1 MDGWEDIIMMYV
13 KGREVRHDEEEPLEA
28 FFWLVAISISIRSL
42 VGAFFYRSNYYIPF
56 INKSLSFFQGWIL
69 FGLLSIAN
77 ALFFVVVLNMERG
90 FLESIKCSIIP
101 TFISALIF
109 YSQTYKRIIITI
121 AALLAALII
130 FPIIQYV
137 RKSNLARRKGKRLKK
152 MKVFRR
158 YARESY
164 SYAVNMALI
173 TSIIFA
179 ISVIFIPSVDG
190 KRAVVSSVKATTYV
204 MYEDSIYSLLE
215 QNKDTL
221 ITLQDYRWEEA
232 TIDEKVDCL
241 QTLLN
246 CEISYFKLTD
256 GVELEMKEMG
266 DYKAGY
272 YSSEERTA
280 YISPDIVNG
289 DPEEACETT
298 LHEGRHAYQ
307 HDVVNYAIDNDY
319 DLSLAVYSDIREWK
333 KNIDDYYTKD
343 GEMNVEEYLRYKTQ
357 PLERDANEEGY
368 NVSILVMSYIDSWE

>member
-1 MDGWEDIIMMYV
+1 MPRWEDIIMMYV

-28 FFWLVAISISIRSL
+28 FFWLVALSISLRSI
-42 VGAFFYRSNYYIPF
+42 VGTFLFRNNYYIPF
-56 INKSLSFFQGWIL
+56 INISLSYFQGWFL
-69 FGLLSIAN
+69 FGILSITN
-77 ALFFVVVLNMERG
+77 AVFFIAILDMERG
-90 FLESIKCSIIP
+90 FLESVKCSIIP

-121 AALLAALII
+121 AVLLAALVI
-130 FPIIQYV
+130 FPIIQYI
-137 RKSNLARRKGKRLKK
+137 RKFNLARRKGKKLKK
-152 MKVFRR
+152 LKVFRR

-164 SYAVNMALI
+164 SYTVNMALI
-173 TSIIFA
+173 ASIIFV

-190 KRAVVSSVKATTYV
+190 KRAVVSSVKATTYTV
-204 MYEDSIYSLLE
+204 NEDSLYGLLE

-221 ITLQDYRWEEA
+221 IILQDDRWEEA
-232 TIDEKVDCL
+232 TEDAKIDCL

-246 CEISYFKLTD
+246 CEISYFKLTK

-266 DYKAGY
+266 PYKAGY

-307 HDVVNYAIDNDY
+307 HDVVQFALDNDY

-333 KNIDDYYTKD
+333 DNIENYYTKD
-343 GEMNVEEYLRYKTQ
+343 GEMNVEQYLHYRTQ
-357 PLERDANEEGY
+357 ALERDANEEGY
-368 NVSILVMSYIDSWE
+368 NVSLLVMSYIDSWE